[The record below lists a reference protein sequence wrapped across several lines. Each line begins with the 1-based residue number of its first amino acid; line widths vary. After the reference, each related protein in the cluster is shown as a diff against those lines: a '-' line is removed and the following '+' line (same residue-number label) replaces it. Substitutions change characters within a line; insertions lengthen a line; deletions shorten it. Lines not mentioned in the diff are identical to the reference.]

1 MNARSVPK
9 HLDEIIKLFEE
20 TNLDCICV
28 SETFIKAHT
37 PQSLQKIP
45 GFKFFKKN
53 RISKNGGGI
62 GIFVRDNLSQN
73 TKVIKLPQTF
83 TQPEALFLEL
93 TINNVKVA
101 VGTIY
106 KPPKI
111 PYGVFATI
119 QESLAYITTK
129 YQHTIICGDFNIN
142 YLQPESYPT
151 SFFQVNVTE
160 PFGLSQIIKE
170 PTRITAT
177 TSTLLDL
184 ILVSNSNNVKKCG
197 VVDIPGISDHCFVY
211 AAYAIRKPK
220 FTPKTFTRRD
230 FKNFSQEAFMQD
242 INLAPWEN
250 VYAVEDNELDKK
262 ATIFENVFN
271 TVLDKHAPFR
281 TFTVKHPKSPWLTTE
296 IKNLMN
302 EHDKLKRYNIFKHT
316 FE

>member
-1 MNARSVPK
+1 MVGHLNARSAPK

-119 QESLAYITTK
+119 QESLAYTV
-129 YQHTIICGDFNIN
+129 GD
-142 YLQPESYPT
+142 
-151 SFFQVNVTE
+151 V
-160 PFGLSQIIKE
+160 
-170 PTRITAT
+170 
-177 TSTLLDL
+177 
-184 ILVSNSNNVKKCG
+184 
-197 VVDIPGISDHCFVY
+197 
-211 AAYAIRKPK
+211 
-220 FTPKTFTRRD
+220 
-230 FKNFSQEAFMQD
+230 
-242 INLAPWEN
+242 
-250 VYAVEDNELDKK
+250 
-262 ATIFENVFN
+262 
-271 TVLDKHAPFR
+271 
-281 TFTVKHPKSPWLTTE
+281 
-296 IKNLMN
+296 
-302 EHDKLKRYNIFKHT
+302 
-316 FE
+316 